1 MALFFLLLSLLQI
14 NSEAQSFVQAKPVF
28 DLSYFKV
35 DDVKIKP
42 FVLND
47 ATISADAVLIQELNG
62 RLLFEKNS
70 NKQKD
75 IASLTKLMSAF
86 LGLHLFKHNDFFVF
100 DQESVE
106 QDGIVGNFSIGE
118 KLSRDDILKASL
130 ISSSNDAIFLLA
142 KTYGLENFV
151 NLMNKKAQEW
161 QMFSTKFVDPTG
173 LGKNVSTARDI
184 MILLT
189 KIYSQSPEIFSF
201 SRLATTVI
209 NKKNLWTTNILLP
222 QYSSIIVGGKTGY
235 KETARENLVL
245 ILKFENSPFLGVVIL
260 GSENRWKD
268 AENIIAS
275 LKNYYAK

>member
-1 MALFFLLLSLLQI
+1 MVLFFLLLSLLQI
-14 NSEAQSFVQAKPVF
+14 NSEEKIFAQAKPIF
-28 DLSYFKV
+28 DLSSFKV

-47 ATISADAVLIQELNG
+47 AGLSADAVLIQELNG
-62 RLLFEKNS
+62 RILFEKNI
-70 NKQKD
+70 NKQRE

-86 LGLHLFKHNDFFVF
+86 LGFNLFKQEDLFIF
-100 DQESVE
+100 DSESVGQE
-106 QDGIVGNFSIGE
+106 GTVGNFFIGE
-118 KLSRDDILKASL
+118 RVSRDDILKASL
-130 ISSSNDAIFLLA
+130 ISSSNDAIYLLA

-173 LGKNVSTARDI
+173 LGKNISTARDI

-201 SRLATTVI
+201 SRLETTVI

-222 QYSSIIVGGKTGY
+222 KYSSIIIGGKTGY

-245 ILKFENSPFLGVVIL
+245 ILKFESSPFLGVVIL